1 MCWGGVVSAGMGVSQ
16 QHQPGMLLGDN
27 RLKKGGWLAVG
38 CIFGAG
44 GWDILGQRLRA
55 HDFWRNARDL

>member
-1 MCWGGVVSAGMGVSQ
+1 MGVSQ